1 MISET
6 PPLPTVPVSVAI
18 PAYRNETGLAKT
30 LERIFACL
38 PLPQEVLIHFD
49 GGWEPSRDFSAD
61 TPVPVRLFH
70 SSANLGP
77 GGGRDALFRQAKCEI
92 VCSFDDDSWPIDADY
107 FQHALAIMEAFPQA
121 GVISPAVYLREKP
134 VLPRLPEV
142 SEGVSFEGS
151 ASITRMSVYLK
162 VPGYVPVAKAYGVE
176 EVDLSLQVH
185 TAGYL
190 VMHCPWLRAWHDR
203 PYADNEHSTLP
214 WIRNEVL
221 LAYLRYPRWFQP
233 WGWLRAVRHV
243 INHYSPGRLGT
254 LLRALASSFAFCAEH
269 AKHVHRY
276 RFSEIWKHR
285 STPPRRWT
293 LRSEGEAI
301 KVEPAPRSRRILYIQ
316 YTNPAAYP
324 PLQHSSQ
331 ILASAGWEVEFYGV
345 AGRGAAPLAFPP
357 FPRIRVHQV
366 EWCPPGFRQKL
377 HYLRFILGAGWR
389 AWKFKPDW
397 IYASDALSA
406 NPARFARWM
415 SGARVVYHEHDTPL
429 PLKGAINTGFA
440 RYADRCRRKV
450 GTNADVIVLPNEQR
464 LKAFVQDLQ
473 PQGQTFCVWN
483 CPTIHDVPEVPA
495 ERPDTAPLRVIYHGT
510 IVPERFPSSI
520 LTALAN
526 SPETVMIR
534 LIGYETPGSRG
545 YVDHLLAE
553 ARRLGVAHRF
563 ESLGSLTHRS
573 ELMLR
578 SGECDVGLSMLA
590 ITPSDINM
598 QHMAGASNKPFDY
611 ASQGLA
617 IVVSRDPEWEELF
630 VKSGCAIACEHGNPE
645 ELTRLFQWMATH
657 RDEVRAMGRRGMEL
671 VSTTWNYEA
680 QFQPLFDYLHTSPHT
695 TQPHP
700 KSL

>member
-1 MISET
+1 M
-6 PPLPTVPVSVAI
+6 SVAI

-107 FQHALAIMEAFPQA
+107 FQQALAIMEAFPQA

-377 HYLRFILGAGWR
+377 HYLQFILGAGWR

-473 PQGQTFCVWN
+473 P
-483 CPTIHDVPEVPA
+483 
-495 ERPDTAPLRVIYHGT
+495 
-510 IVPERFPSSI
+510 
-520 LTALAN
+520 
-526 SPETVMIR
+526 
-534 LIGYETPGSRG
+534 
-545 YVDHLLAE
+545 
-553 ARRLGVAHRF
+553 
-563 ESLGSLTHRS
+563 
-573 ELMLR
+573 
-578 SGECDVGLSMLA
+578 
-590 ITPSDINM
+590 
-598 QHMAGASNKPFDY
+598 
-611 ASQGLA
+611 
-617 IVVSRDPEWEELF
+617 
-630 VKSGCAIACEHGNPE
+630 
-645 ELTRLFQWMATH
+645 
-657 RDEVRAMGRRGMEL
+657 
-671 VSTTWNYEA
+671 
-680 QFQPLFDYLHTSPHT
+680 
-695 TQPHP
+695 
-700 KSL
+700 

>member
-1 MISET
+1 M
-6 PPLPTVPVSVAI
+6 PVSVAI

-30 LERIFACL
+30 LERIFACR
-38 PLPQEVLIHFD
+38 PLPEEVLIHFD
-49 GGWEPSRDFSAD
+49 GGWQPTRDFSAD

-92 VCSFDDDSWPIDADY
+92 VCSFDDDSWPLDADY
-107 FQHALAIMEAFPQA
+107 FQQALAIMEAFPQA

-185 TAGYL
+185 AAGYL

-233 WGWLRAVRHV
+233 WGWLRSIRHV
-243 INHYSPGRLGT
+243 VNHYTPERLGMM
-254 LLRALASSFAFCAEH
+254 LGALASSFAFCAEH
-269 AKHVHRY
+269 EKHVHRY
-276 RFSEIWKHR
+276 RFRDIWKHR
-285 STPPRRWT
+285 STPARRWS
-293 LRSEGEAI
+293 LRAEENSI
-301 KVEPAPRSRRILYIQ
+301 KVEPAERSRRILYVQ

-345 AGRGAAPLAFPP
+345 SGRGAAPLAFPP
-357 FPRIRVHQV
+357 YPRIRVHQV
-366 EWCPPGFRQKL
+366 DWCPPGFRQKL

-406 NPARFARWM
+406 NPARFARRM

-440 RYADRCRRKV
+440 RYADRCRRKL
-450 GTNADVIVLPNEQR
+450 GMDADAIVLPNEQR
-464 LKAFVQDLQ
+464 LKAFVKDLQ
-473 PQGQTFCVWN
+473 PRGQTFCVWN
-483 CPTIHDVPEVPA
+483 CPTVHDVPQAQGV
-495 ERPDTAPLRVIYHGT
+495 RPDSEPLRVVYHGS
-510 IVPERFPSSI
+510 IVPDRFPLSFI
-520 LTALAN
+520 HALAQCRE
-526 SPETVMIR
+526 SVCLC
-534 LIGYETPGSRG
+534 LIGYEVSGTLG
-545 YVDHLLAE
+545 YTDKLRHE
-553 ARRLGVAHRF
+553 AVRLGVGDRFSYLGSMSRF
-563 ESLGSLTHRS
+563 ELLPRTAEH
-573 ELMLR
+573 
-578 SGECDVGLSMLA
+578 DVGMSLLR
-590 ITPSDINM
+590 IHPDDINM
-598 QHMAGASNKPFDY
+598 QHMPGASNKPFDY
-611 ASQGLA
+611 LSQGLA
-617 IVVSRDPEWEELF
+617 IIVPHDPEWEKMY
-630 VKSGCAIACEHGNPE
+630 VSQGCAKACEASSTE
-645 ELTRLFQWMATH
+645 ELSRLLDWMATH

-680 QFQPLFDYLHTSPHT
+680 QFQPLFDYLHTSPHQP
-695 TQPHP
+695 QPHP
-700 KSL
+700 TSL